1 MKSSTLLRYARR
13 YIRDC
18 TASHLCCAIHF
29 ATQELRTGVAA
40 DKSYAL
46 IGRIMR
52 SIYPRASASFWLYT
66 VLAPKQDFTEWRE
79 LHANDLRKWR
89 LRWIDALIAEYEA
102 KGD

>member
-1 MKSSTLLRYARR
+1 MKSSTLLRHARR

-29 ATQELRTGVAA
+29 ATKELRTGVAA

-66 VLAPKQDFTEWRE
+66 VLAPEQNFEDWRV
-79 LHANDLRKWR
+79 LHANDLREWR
-89 LRWIDALIAEYEA
+89 LRWLDALIAEYEA
-102 KGD
+102 NGD